1 MLRAPAKL
9 EYFKTKCFWNNI
21 FQQKQWSSHNGINN
35 LKTLVLKF
43 SILFFTLYI
52 WVERAQQSFQ
62 CLKLLK
68 VLIGNGRRVPYILPR
83 SHPDHSI
90 WNCNTSPPEFWL
102 PLLLLYC
109 PTACVLFFVHLPP
122 LEFQLHEDRE
132 CYQCYHCLALR
143 KCCWIS
149 QLF

>member
-83 SHPDHSI
+83 SHPWPFYLKLQHFTPWI
-90 WNCNTSPPEFWL
+90 LTSPSSALLSHSMCPIFCPSSPTRISAPWGQGMLSMLSL
-102 PLLLLYC
+102 PG
-109 PTACVLFFVHLPP
+109 A
-122 LEFQLHEDRE
+122 
-132 CYQCYHCLALR
+132 
-143 KCCWIS
+143 
-149 QLF
+149 